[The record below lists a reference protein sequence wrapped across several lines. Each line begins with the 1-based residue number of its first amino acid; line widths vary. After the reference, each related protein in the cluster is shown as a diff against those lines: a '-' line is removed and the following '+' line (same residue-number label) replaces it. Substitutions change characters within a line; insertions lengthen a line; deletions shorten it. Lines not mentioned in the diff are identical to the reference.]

1 MTKFIKHINI
11 SKVRFSFVSSRI
23 LMISSFLLF
32 SVFVKAQTYTAQN
45 KKNTANIESTKDC
58 GGSVYRIKFK
68 QTNAWD
74 DAEIWIKE
82 NGTSIGANP
91 GSWNYADNVSMVG
104 WSGYPMKVTSN
115 HPNRW
120 VYAKIDAS
128 ASTKRIDFF
137 FSDFSCD
144 GFLPVE
150 LVDFNVKPEGCFAH
164 LTWSTASEINN
175 DYFIVEYSYDG
186 TDWKEIDNAKVS
198 GAGNS
203 SEVIDYCFYDFDCS
217 HNRLVYYRI
226 VQVDFDGTRTNSVVK
241 SLNLGKPKL
250 VKVYPNPTKGYIT
263 IDVNLELGDKTGNLV
278 VKTIAGQKVFSKAIV
293 NGKNEFDLSKFS
305 PDTYIIKV
313 SSENQLPYY
322 EKLII
327 IK

>member
-1 MTKFIKHINI
+1 MLYHIKTINI
-11 SKVRFSFVSSRI
+11 FKFLATALLMLTFYSEAQVTATCAANHQCQSITSFSDCGSDIYKATITSNINDYTKVIIKVNGDHIRCLGYSKTGFSWENWINSCGKPGSQQKSSTVSPTHYI
-23 LMISSFLLF
+23 KI
-32 SVFVKAQTYTAQN
+32 
-45 KKNTANIESTKDC
+45 NTASKT
-58 GGSVYRIKFK
+58 
-68 QTNAWD
+68 
-74 DAEIWIKE
+74 AEL
-82 NGTSIGANP
+82 T
-91 GSWNYADNVSMVG
+91 
-104 WSGYPMKVTSN
+104 TSN
-115 HPNRW
+115 
-120 VYAKIDAS
+120 
-128 ASTKRIDFF
+128 
-137 FSDFSCD
+137 FSCEVV
-144 GFLPVE
+144 LPVE
-150 LVDFNVKPEGCFAH
+150 LIKFDVKAEGCGAN

-175 DYFIVEYSYDG
+175 DFFIVEYSYDG

-203 SEVIDYCFYDFDCS
+203 SEVIDYSFYDFDCS

-313 SSENQLPYY
+313 SSENQLTYY